1 VVKKDGVSLPRVRA
15 PQNDEVGVLNLAK
28 RTRPASCT
36 KDRRQTGDAGGVSS
50 AITTVDV
57 VGAHDGPGE
66 LLGKKIQLVRRLRAA
81 KHSEALRSVPLG
93 YAPKVA
99 CGAVKSLTPTGGTKL
114 PVFPNQRMGDSIF
127 HRICHISLPIN

>member
-1 VVKKDGVSLPRVRA
+1 VVKKDGVSLARVRA
-15 PQNDEVGVLNLAK
+15 PQNDEVGVLYLAI
-28 RTRPASCT
+28 RTRPPSCT

-81 KHSEALRSVPLG
+81 KHSKALWSVTLLYPS
-93 YAPKVA
+93 K
-99 CGAVKSLTPTGGTKL
+99 AVCRPAKSFVPTGDTKL
-114 PVFPNQRMGDSIF
+114 SLFPN
-127 HRICHISLPIN
+127 